1 MPFDDCIK
9 WIEQHIECE
18 VYLLH
23 QEQVPN
29 GFVEFRNGG
38 HIIYLL
44 ADLENTDPQVLL
56 EILAHEAGH
65 VLYNRKKMNMGIS
78 YEDLVAGTQAKLSA
92 FHELWRQKIITD
104 EEYDRLYHAIEEEWE
119 SNQHRDWI
127 IQELRAVF

>member
-1 MPFDDCIK
+1 MSLNECIK
-9 WIEQHIECE
+9 WIEEHIECE

-23 QEQVPN
+23 HEQLPN

-44 ADLENTDPQVLL
+44 ADLENIEPQALL

-65 VLYNRKKMNMGIS
+65 VLYNRKQMSMGLS
-78 YEDLVAGTQAKLSA
+78 YEDIVARTQAKLSA
-92 FHELWRQKIITD
+92 FHELWRTQRITD

-119 SNQHRDWI
+119 SNQQKNWI
-127 IQELRAVF
+127 LKKLRAVF